1 MDFIERF
8 LGFSPDHGD
17 GRLEA
22 TLLLVLVIIVTGIV
36 LAFFHKRH
44 DRN

>member
-1 MDFIERF
+1 MDFIGRI

-22 TLLLVLVIIVTGIV
+22 ALLLVLVIIITGIV
-36 LAFFHKRH
+36 LAFFYKRH

>member
-1 MDFIERF
+1 MDFIGRI

-22 TLLLVLVIIVTGIV
+22 ALLLVLVVIITGIV
-36 LAFFHKRH
+36 LVFFYKRH